1 MNNPLLWLLA
11 VCMLSAVA
19 VVELRHESR
28 VLYAQ
33 VQTLQQ
39 ERDTL
44 NVDWG
49 RLLLEE
55 GAWSQHRRIEAMA
68 RAQLGMELPTAA
80 QIRVLSLS
88 NGKRHDTP

>member
-28 VLYAQ
+28 VLYAR

-39 ERDTL
+39 ERDAL

-88 NGKRHDTP
+88 NGKTP